1 MGVTI
6 RSTVKNAARFAVY
19 DEINIKVKNHHTEP
33 TIRPDNE
40 RGEKSQVCCMSEAI
54 ANQNEFNKL
63 NSLSEVVWCVVIVCV
78 WRVKLL
84 FGGAWALMGRHS
96 CGENLDTMYST
107 MLTPRKLKTTQ
118 TWKNKRDRERERVSE
133 WVSGLNWKQELGTGF
148 MSNERLIFYLI
159 IKAFPFNVIRA

>member
-1 MGVTI
+1 MGITI
-6 RSTVKNAARFAVY
+6 RSTVKYAAKFAVY
-19 DEINIKVKNHHTEP
+19 DEINIRVKNHHTEP

-78 WRVKLL
+78 CIVKLL
-84 FGGAWALMGRHS
+84 FGGAWVLMGRHS

-118 TWKNKRDRERERVSE
+118 TWKKRRI
-133 WVSGLNWKQELGTGF
+133 QE
-148 MSNERLIFYLI
+148 SNRKKRNQPTLQTW
-159 IKAFPFNVIRA
+159 NVNYCLTNI